1 MNILKTVAERGMH
14 FHRRAD
20 DFSGDVG
27 VFVFFLVHA
36 SPIV

>member
-20 DFSGDVG
+20 DFMGDIG
-27 VFVFFLVHA
+27 VLILFVVHA